1 MSESVSQAMSES
13 ESPFPE
19 YMDAQRGQKRRT
31 HRGRRSR
38 GKGPRSTPGSDHH
51 AQAKAHIQA
60 AIDAPTPKASTAHLF
75 KALSSLKKC

>member
-1 MSESVSQAMSES
+1 MTNDT
-13 ESPFPE
+13 ESPLPE
-19 YMDAQRGQKRRT
+19 YQQQQFGAKRKT

-38 GKGPRSTPGSDHH
+38 GKGPRPTGSDPH